1 MGILEAKVGMYIFDS
16 LQLCAFRALT
26 APTWFEA
33 PKMHRSFP
41 FFEIIVWQTKRFFL
55 GTSIDL
61 TNTQEGDLFVSIF
74 IYGRLAERC
83 LGEGR

>member
-1 MGILEAKVGMYIFDS
+1 MVWSTKNAQEFS
-16 LQLCAFRALT
+16 
-26 APTWFEA
+26 
-33 PKMHRSFP
+33 
-41 FFEIIVWQTKRFFL
+41 FFEIIVWQTNRVFL
-55 GTSIDL
+55 GPSIDL